1 MKNVQD
7 VLGVKGM
14 SDLTL
19 KEIYGI
25 YETKDLMKQQIKKIQ
40 NDRKRNF

>member
-7 VLGVKGM
+7 VLGVKSM

-19 KEIYGI
+19 KEICGI